1 MIGNNNFR
9 HNCECFR
16 QDDAGKMIN
25 GQALGVVSKMRYG
38 LCRMSFNGCEVI
50 AVYNALIYADAAR
63 PLPEIAVYMEKFR
76 MLMGVFGCSPY
87 KIGRALRHFGA
98 NQERVRSAENAEAFI
113 VTFWTKIPF
122 LSSLHTVFCV
132 RKNNGIIVYNRYNNC
147 GEPQLCRNIEEVTGK
162 HRPVTIYTIYRNKNK
177 DIPGE

>member
-1 MIGNNNFR
+1 
-9 HNCECFR
+9 
-16 QDDAGKMIN
+16 
-25 GQALGVVSKMRYG
+25 
-38 LCRMSFNGCEVI
+38 
-50 AVYNALIYADAAR
+50 
-63 PLPEIAVYMEKFR
+63 

-87 KIGRALRHFGA
+87 KIGRALRHFGV

-162 HRPVTIYTIYRNKNK
+162 HRPVAIYTIYRNKNK